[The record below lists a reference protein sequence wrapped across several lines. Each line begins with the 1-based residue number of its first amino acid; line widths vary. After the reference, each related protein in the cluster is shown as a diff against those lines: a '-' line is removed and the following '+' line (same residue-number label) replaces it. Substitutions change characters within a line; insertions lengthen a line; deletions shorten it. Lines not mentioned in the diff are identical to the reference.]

1 MLFAL
6 LFSCQ
11 EVSQTSET
19 VARVGE
25 EQITFDDFIYNF
37 TLFPQ
42 YQPNSTL
49 RDARLQHLDH
59 MADRIILYLAAEKEN
74 LDQSEEIQQRIE
86 YIRHKEVL
94 KYLYQQE
101 VLSKIPVS
109 DENAWEEY
117 ERSNLQVK
125 LHHLFAGTL
134 EEAQEYSRRLQN
146 GESFEKIARETF
158 LDSTLAN
165 NGGDLGFVSINDLDA
180 FLADSVYNLSIGQ
193 NSRPLKSSFGYH
205 IMRVENVKQSIF
217 LSKEYFAEHK
227 EDYVNSLRK
236 RRARVKSAEYLATV
250 LAGKSVTIK
259 SAVMKELLNINK
271 SQIKIRR
278 QETPMPLPSVTDRE
292 LQNVSRQVENENLQ
306 NRILVEFNGESWA
319 VGEFL
324 IKLKQMP
331 PLHRQTINSR
341 ESLFRHIIDMV
352 RDELLLQEAY
362 RQGIHKNKA
371 VTAIV
376 EKWRKELLADE
387 FRKRILWVDYQ
398 KENPEK
404 WQTRKTLYQALKTE
418 IPVVVDSTI
427 LFHDVNENQLQ
438 QRVPA
443 LPTVIRDYY
452 MW

>member
-1 MLFAL
+1 
-6 LFSCQ
+6 
-11 EVSQTSET
+11 
-19 VARVGE
+19 
-25 EQITFDDFIYNF
+25 
-37 TLFPQ
+37 
-42 YQPNSTL
+42 
-49 RDARLQHLDH
+49 
-59 MADRIILYLAAEKEN
+59 
-74 LDQSEEIQQRIE
+74 
-86 YIRHKEVL
+86 
-94 KYLYQQE
+94 
-101 VLSKIPVS
+101 
-109 DENAWEEY
+109 
-117 ERSNLQVK
+117 
-125 LHHLFAGTL
+125 
-134 EEAQEYSRRLQN
+134 
-146 GESFEKIARETF
+146 
-158 LDSTLAN
+158 
-165 NGGDLGFVSINDLDA
+165 
-180 FLADSVYNLSIGQ
+180 
-193 NSRPLKSSFGYH
+193 
-205 IMRVENVKQSIF
+205 

-250 LAGKSVTIK
+250 LSGKSVTIK
-259 SAVMKELLNINK
+259 SAVMRELLNINK

-292 LQNVSRQVENENLQ
+292 LQNVSRQVENKKLQ
-306 NRILVEFNGESWA
+306 NRILVEFNGESWT

-331 PLHRQTINSR
+331 PLHRQTINFG
-341 ESLFRHIIDMV
+341 ESLSRHIIDMV

-418 IPVVVDSTI
+418 IPVVVDTTI

-438 QRVPA
+438 QKVPA

-452 MW
+452 TW